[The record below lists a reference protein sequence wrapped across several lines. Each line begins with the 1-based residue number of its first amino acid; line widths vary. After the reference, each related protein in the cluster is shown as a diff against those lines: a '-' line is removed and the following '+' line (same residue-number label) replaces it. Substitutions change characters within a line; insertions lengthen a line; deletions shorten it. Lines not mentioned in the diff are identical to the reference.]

1 MENIENNVLSPYQ
14 MQILE
19 LLSKVNSQEEMN
31 DIRLLLAHY
40 FAEKAQKEIDK
51 MWDDGIINDEV
62 IEGWKHEHMRTPYR
76 R

>member
-19 LLSKVNSQEEMN
+19 LLSKVDSQEEMN
-31 DIRLLLAHY
+31 AIRLLLAHY

-51 MWDDGIINDEV
+51 MWEDRVINDEV

>member
-19 LLSKVNSQEEMN
+19 LLSKVDSQEEMN
-31 DIRLLLAHY
+31 DIRLLLARY

-51 MWDDGIINDEV
+51 MWDDGVINDEV

>member
-19 LLSKVNSQEEMN
+19 LLSKVDSQEEMN
-31 DIRLLLAHY
+31 DIRLLLARY

-51 MWDDGIINDEV
+51 MWDEGIINDEV
-62 IEGWKHEHMRTPYR
+62 IEGWKHEHTRTPYR

>member
-19 LLSKVNSQEEMN
+19 LLSKVDSQEEMN

-40 FAEKAQKEIDK
+40 FAEKAQKEII
-51 MWDDGIINDEV
+51 GV
-62 IEGWKHEHMRTPYR
+62 R
-76 R
+76 

>member
-1 MENIENNVLSPYQ
+1 MENIENNLLSPYQ

-19 LLSKVNSQEEMN
+19 LLSKVDSQEEMN
-31 DIRLLLAHY
+31 DIRLLLARY

-51 MWDDGIINDEV
+51 MWDEGIINDEV
-62 IEGWKHEHMRTPYR
+62 IEGWKHEHTRTPYR